1 MNLSWL
7 SIFLFIG
14 AALLLMVLF
23 FAPWLAADPG
33 AYVPPWLQSILG
45 VADAASGNVVT
56 DILGGLM
63 EMFGGGSGGGG
74 GLPIDLKGLDALRS
88 VVNVLQSDGKF
99 TAWSLFHH
107 SFISMWIKT
116 SLILVAATGIV
127 SLIGGGLA
135 LLGGDELA
143 QVAGWL
149 GAIIGVLAAALQ
161 VITMPALLRLGAA
174 NDIGMAIITAVF
186 NVHLG
191 YGFWAGLLLVILLTA
206 LNLLLAVSPPVSRSR
221 RRPPRPQSR
230 TITRYR

>member
-1 MNLSWL
+1 MTSNFTTTLIAIL
-7 SIFLFIG
+7 AFILL
-14 AALLLMVLF
+14 ALLF

-33 AYVPPWLQSILG
+33 AYIPPWLQSLLG
-45 VADAASGNVVT
+45 IADAASGNVVT
-56 DILGGLM
+56 NIIGGVMDLLGSGNN
-63 EMFGGGSGGGG
+63 GGGG

-88 VVNVLQSDGKF
+88 VVNVLQNDGKF
-99 TAWSLFHH
+99 TAWSLFHQ
-107 SFISMWIKT
+107 SFISMWIKM

-127 SLIGGGLA
+127 SLIGGALA
-135 LLGGDELA
+135 LFGGDELA

-149 GAIIGVLAAALQ
+149 GATIGVLATVLQ

-174 NDIGMAIITAVF
+174 DDVGMAMITAVF

-206 LNLLLAVSPPVSRSR
+206 LNLLLAVSPPASRSR
-221 RRPPRPQSR
+221 RQPQSR